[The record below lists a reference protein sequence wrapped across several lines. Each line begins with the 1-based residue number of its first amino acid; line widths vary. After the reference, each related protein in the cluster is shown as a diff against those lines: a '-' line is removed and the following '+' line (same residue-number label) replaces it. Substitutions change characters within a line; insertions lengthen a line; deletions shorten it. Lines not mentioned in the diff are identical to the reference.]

1 MQGTV
6 SVLAVTGV
14 QDRVKGEG
22 AGNDGVR
29 GVTVGTDRHRQHW
42 EAAVRLSLKPK
53 KRKSGYT
60 VSSLPSQGKFVIPSP
75 RLYCSVQLLQ

>member
-1 MQGTV
+1 MQGIV

-29 GVTVGTDRHRQHW
+29 GVTVGTDRHPQHW
-42 EAAVRLSLKPK
+42 EAAVRLFL
-53 KRKSGYT
+53 KRKKGKVYLH
-60 VSSLPSQGKFVIPSP
+60 SLYFTFSIKICHSQPQAV
-75 RLYCSVQLLQ
+75 L

>member
-1 MQGTV
+1 MQGAV

-53 KRKSGYT
+53 KRK
-60 VSSLPSQGKFVIPSP
+60 VWLHSL
-75 RLYCSVQLLQ
+75 